1 MRRGAGL
8 LLTAAVVFGCAR
20 TEDVVALPSVPWTHA
35 PDLDLDLRAWASTK
49 EAPLLGD
56 VTVVLDLYRATDVEA
71 AFVPTVPEGFR
82 GKVDPLPVAALGGG
96 HTQRFV
102 LHLQPTKLGEIEI
115 ASFRVEGKRAGVEA
129 PVVATSPALG
139 VKVDSVLA
147 GHTAEV
153 EAPAPPFPPPFPWLP
168 WTLGAL
174 GVVALLALVLWWRR
188 RSRRARPA
196 DVEVRLPA
204 HVTALRALARLRH
217 APRTTAE
224 EIDAFYVEVSRILRG
239 YLEERFGLHA
249 PERTTDEFLAE
260 LNAQGQASP
269 LDGLQRGALGGFLR
283 QCDLVKFARAQPGV
297 DVHEESLRTAE
308 DLVEATRADRVPEAK
323 AS

>member
-8 LLTAAVVFGCAR
+8 LLAVALGLGCAR
-20 TEDVVALPSVPWTHA
+20 ADDVQSLPPVPWTHA

-49 EAPLLGD
+49 AAPLLGD
-56 VTVVLDLYRATDVEA
+56 VTVVLDLFHGKDVEA
-71 AFVPTVPEGFR
+71 AFAPAIPDGFR
-82 GKVDPLPVAALGGG
+82 GRVDPMAAAPLGTGRA
-96 HTQRFV
+96 QRFV
-102 LHLQPTKLGEIEI
+102 LHLQPTRLGDVEI

-129 PVVATSPALG
+129 PVVATTPALT

-147 GHTAEV
+147 GHSAEV
-153 EAPAPPFPPPFPWLP
+153 EAPAPPFPPRFPWLP
-168 WTLGAL
+168 WTFGVLGA
-174 GVVALLALVLWWRR
+174 VALLALVLWWRR
-188 RSRRARPA
+188 RPGRRRPA
-196 DVEVRLPA
+196 DDEVRLPA
-204 HVTALRALARLRH
+204 HVTALRALSRLRH
-217 APRTTAE
+217 ASRLTAE

-269 LDGLQRGALGGFLR
+269 LDGRQRGALGGFLR

-308 DLVEATRADRVPEAK
+308 ELVEATRADRVPEAK

>member
-8 LLTAAVVFGCAR
+8 LLAAAIGFGCAK
-20 TEDVVALPSVPWTHA
+20 TEDAVALPAVPWSQA

-56 VTVVLDLYRATDVEA
+56 VTVVLDLYRANDIEA
-71 AFVPTVPEGFR
+71 AFAPTVPEGFR
-82 GKVDPLPVAALGGG
+82 GKVDPLPGAPLGGG

-102 LHLQPTKLGEIEI
+102 LHLQPTKLGEVEI

-129 PVVATSPALG
+129 PVVATSPALS

-153 EAPAPPFPPPFPWLP
+153 EAPAPPFPPRFPWLP
-168 WTLGAL
+168 WGLGAL
-174 GVVALLALVLWWRR
+174 GAAALLALVLWWRR

-196 DVEVRLPA
+196 EAEVRLPA
-204 HVTALRALARLRH
+204 HVTALRALSRLRH
-217 APRTTAE
+217 ASRATAE

-269 LDGLQRGALGGFLR
+269 LDGLQRGALAGFLR

-308 DLVEATRADRVPEAK
+308 GLVEATRADRVPEAK